1 MRVKKAKIMKNERL
15 DNEDTQI
22 IDLTWNYENLE
33 DKNKDKLLIIGK
45 KLLSIKSLVQNENKE

>member
-1 MRVKKAKIMKNERL
+1 MKNERL